1 MTHECSVE
9 LLEAVDGLV
18 RERVEPCSDEAS
30 KGGWEHDAF
39 GEASSTVKIQGGL
52 EVKDVIMASIISS
65 YLSREIF
72 RLEGTIFF

>member
-1 MTHECSVE
+1 MESF
-9 LLEAVDGLV
+9 EAIDGLF
-18 RERVEPCSDEAS
+18 EKWVEPCSDEAS